1 MQHRRSGSRS
11 VPRSSISPYRN
22 VPTSSS
28 MDSLR
33 ARGEFARRDL
43 KDAWSKGRDRQT
55 SSDCEAHDLAGRAAA
70 HRTLDRSLRKNHKL
84 DQERKDDR
92 SPEKTVNIRTARDL
106 STSAKRLSISA
117 CSCAPN
123 RTKSDF
129 EARSRAFATSA
140 AAAFALSSGTSARSS
155 ASSISVLITPHR
167 WAEHTCREL
176 RCARPGL
183 ASDEWSSDGDFQNNQ
198 GCRL

>member
-1 MQHRRSGSRS
+1 MRGAKAGTDRPAAIARHTIWPAEPLPTELWT
-11 VPRSSISPYRN
+11 VPY
-22 VPTSSS
+22 
-28 MDSLR
+28 
-33 ARGEFARRDL
+33 G
-43 KDAWSKGRDRQT
+43 
-55 SSDCEAHDLAGRAAA
+55 
-70 HRTLDRSLRKNHKL
+70 NHKL

-155 ASSISVLITPHR
+155 ASSISVLITPIAGQSIPVVSYAVHVR
-167 WAEHTCREL
+167 AWRRMNGRVTATSRTTRGADCKFCGCAPKAAE
-176 RCARPGL
+176 L
-183 ASDEWSSDGDFQNNQ
+183 ASGALPSVWISNAGACTLALQAPNCD
-198 GCRL
+198 RTLA